1 MNLLSS
7 FPIPMKRDRNG
18 QAKILSEEEVAAI
31 FNLLNPRDRAI
42 FAICL
47 FCGCRISEALSIRA
61 GDVGNGMI
69 TLRKANTKGKKGSR
83 SLPISPN
90 LEKILND
97 YINSISRSERVAT
110 ASPNEYLFPGRA
122 GDKPL
127 TRAYTDLALR
137 QACDRLGFKGVS
149 THSFRRTAL
158 TRMHAAGVPLR
169 TIQKISGHSSLGTL
183 ALYLEVTDENVRDAV
198 GFI

>member
-7 FPIPMKRDRNG
+7 FPMKRDRNG

-47 FCGCRISEALSIRA
+47 FCGCRISEALSIRS
-61 GDVGNGMI
+61 GDIGNGMI

-97 YINSISRSERVAT
+97 YTNSI

-137 QACDRLGFKGVS
+137 QACDSIG
-149 THSFRRTAL
+149 
-158 TRMHAAGVPLR
+158 
-169 TIQKISGHSSLGTL
+169 I
-183 ALYLEVTDENVRDAV
+183 
-198 GFI
+198 